1 MKSIYLVMHLSWLLR
16 PLLRELVFTDGILA
30 VSFLMGKSRPAPLKT
45 VSLPRLELNTAVV
58 VRIAQAIK
66 KEIILQIKISYI
78 QILDRFNTDVTVY
91 YRQIS

>member
-1 MKSIYLVMHLSWLLR
+1 MKFIYLVMHLSWLQR
-16 PLLRELVFTDGILA
+16 PLVRELVFADGILT

-45 VSLPRLELNTAVV
+45 VSLPRLELNAAVA
-58 VRIAQAIK
+58 VRIVQAIK
-66 KEIILQIKISYI
+66 KETIQHI